1 MCGAEYAS
9 RSWIAALRFG
19 FTKYRQSSSYYN
31 PSESSTQIHFE
42 SAYQADQGLII
53 GFGAEEYW
61 NWETY
66 PTADSDVRL
75 DYNRAG
81 VFGDAKFRLTGRL
94 FSKVGVRLGSGSLSA
109 SPTYEPRLFM
119 AYEAD
124 RSLFVKWN
132 AGIYRSFYD
141 DNILVYTS
149 SSEPREAYYTEI
161 SLGKS
166 FDEITEVTASAYYKC

>member
-132 AGIYRSFYD
+132 AGIYRSF
-141 DNILVYTS
+141 
-149 SSEPREAYYTEI
+149 
-161 SLGKS
+161 
-166 FDEITEVTASAYYKC
+166 

>member
-94 FSKVGVRLGSGSLSA
+94 FSKVGVRLGSAAHSPLRPHMSPASSWLTKLTGACLSNGTRA
-109 SPTYEPRLFM
+109 STAASTM
-119 AYEAD
+119 T
-124 RSLFVKWN
+124 
-132 AGIYRSFYD
+132 
-141 DNILVYTS
+141 TS
-149 SSEPREAYYTEI
+149 
-161 SLGKS
+161 
-166 FDEITEVTASAYYKC
+166 